1 MQFFALSA
9 ISALFLL
16 AALAILLIMKA
27 GLGQKSRHYNS
38 LTLIFIA
45 AYVFIFLFF
54 ASSAFG
60 AMFFADVFE
69 GIGIALLILFAGYEF
84 YIEGIKGRD
93 E

>member
-1 MQFFALSA
+1 MQFSVLSG

-16 AALAILLIMKA
+16 AALAILLIMKG
-27 GLGQKSRHYNS
+27 GLGQKSKHYNS
-38 LTLIFIA
+38 LTSLFIA

-60 AMFFADVFE
+60 AMLFADVFE
-69 GIGIALLILFAGYEF
+69 SMGIVFLILFAGYEF
-84 YIEGIKGRD
+84 YIEGIKGRN